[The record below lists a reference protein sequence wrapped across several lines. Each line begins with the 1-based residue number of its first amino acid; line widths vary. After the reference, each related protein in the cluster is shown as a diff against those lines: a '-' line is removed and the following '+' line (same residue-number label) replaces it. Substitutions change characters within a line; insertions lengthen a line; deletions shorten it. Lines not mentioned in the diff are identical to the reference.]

1 MIQGQKNNLT
11 RAICGLGN
19 KLLLIVLIVP
29 HFGFAQKKF
38 DTSNAEDAKIVSEPS
53 GPVVSGASKNEKE
66 KIIDFTLQNPLSPEE
81 KIHAQFHF
89 DPSENKEIAVIRK
102 AMNWQHEEL
111 LRQIEFT
118 RVFLNL
124 PADMDPRAVFER
136 YYYIPQTVR
145 DEIHRQYDLKGQ
157 SAVKIAKNA
166 FMRPASGNLHGFGAQ
181 SILFAGAI
189 GGLMYLQLLTDYASD
204 PLSMVKHLDSLT
216 DPIAHMAFFSFMA
229 ANGFASDMLLKKYAG
244 VPGRVGK
251 TAFTPKGMVSAS
263 TMRIAIP
270 YLGMSAGMM
279 ASSLTAEVLGLMKT
293 CVSELLK
300 KKDGVSMMAKA
311 MGQMDPC
318 DQAKNEFFNFDNKVE
333 QYIPMMLSMAVSAG
347 TLTFAQKGYVGG
359 KAIIAGSNAG
369 KKIAGSKL
377 FETASKL
384 SKPTLQFIGLRM
396 AASVTPA
403 GWVFNSIT
411 VGAALV
417 SLSQA
422 AGFIFVDH
430 SVNPIVS
437 KLWAQFWRAGSVDNY
452 DEALL
457 KFFQHNQKN
466 NWNLDSNYT
475 DAVKKHQAR
484 SDKHTYNIVPVL
496 KTFQEQMD
504 AWRLI
509 NHTKYFNGMQ
519 IWTQMTS
526 DLLRELQ
533 ATENFYGA
541 YIGEVFNAF
550 KSQHIVKT
558 EGKIEDG
565 RKWKATYLPFRT
577 FPLFGVKPT
586 GHASCESDPENCT
599 SDAEYNWFNPDMMV
613 DFQKET
619 IKQMIP
625 KFENAFIAEQQKRIK
640 LRQAHLSVDSESK
653 IKEIVEKLK
662 NSSDQNEIGKILL
675 EINKIIKENTLN
687 DPVAVLML
695 GVLRKNL
702 GDPHPVV
709 VPGMA
714 LPNMY
719 MELFPQYFEK
729 MPVKR
734 RNGFTFKTYPEYL
747 FYHMICGPDFKDTN
761 DVLSQKLGFAPKFN
775 PPRIISK
782 NTDIRIEVPAALMRR
797 RLQSDSIGN
806 TSQIPPFII
815 LCSQLVPQGVSFEIP
830 FDSLYYSKVF
840 EGGKSQGENLMKFMS
855 RSIKAP
861 ILGNW
866 TDTKEESTTNADKWW
881 LDNVK
886 PLFSALFVRLDTE
899 FQSLLNEMVEGLNS
913 EKLSNGLFNTVID
926 PAGIFKRTQAGRG
939 LFKSS
944 NQELN
949 TYLTLLAEIEMVQ
962 NLENYKK
969 NQTKLNKDFTF
980 IELMNSG
987 LYARVDSQKNLV
999 KTFAP
1004 IYNALKNL
1012 KPTKGK
1018 ISLPFADKELSQHQ
1032 ANVQAAVK
1040 AYEEHLKTLKLSPY
1054 HEEIV
1059 GLSFQGMNKMVSQMT
1074 AYLLNTQLTN
1084 FSAAEAYK
1092 DILAISEQG
1101 GSYNENTKIKR
1112 TRANPHGL

>member
-1 MIQGQKNNLT
+1 
-11 RAICGLGN
+11 
-19 KLLLIVLIVP
+19 
-29 HFGFAQKKF
+29 
-38 DTSNAEDAKIVSEPS
+38 
-53 GPVVSGASKNEKE
+53 
-66 KIIDFTLQNPLSPEE
+66 
-81 KIHAQFHF
+81 
-89 DPSENKEIAVIRK
+89 
-102 AMNWQHEEL
+102 
-111 LRQIEFT
+111 
-118 RVFLNL
+118 
-124 PADMDPRAVFER
+124 
-136 YYYIPQTVR
+136 
-145 DEIHRQYDLKGQ
+145 
-157 SAVKIAKNA
+157 
-166 FMRPASGNLHGFGAQ
+166 
-181 SILFAGAI
+181 
-189 GGLMYLQLLTDYASD
+189 
-204 PLSMVKHLDSLT
+204 
-216 DPIAHMAFFSFMA
+216 
-229 ANGFASDMLLKKYAG
+229 
-244 VPGRVGK
+244 
-251 TAFTPKGMVSAS
+251 
-263 TMRIAIP
+263 
-270 YLGMSAGMM
+270 
-279 ASSLTAEVLGLMKT
+279 
-293 CVSELLK
+293 
-300 KKDGVSMMAKA
+300 
-311 MGQMDPC
+311 
-318 DQAKNEFFNFDNKVE
+318 
-333 QYIPMMLSMAVSAG
+333 
-347 TLTFAQKGYVGG
+347 
-359 KAIIAGSNAG
+359 
-369 KKIAGSKL
+369 
-377 FETASKL
+377 
-384 SKPTLQFIGLRM
+384 
-396 AASVTPA
+396 
-403 GWVFNSIT
+403 
-411 VGAALV
+411 
-417 SLSQA
+417 
-422 AGFIFVDH
+422 
-430 SVNPIVS
+430 
-437 KLWAQFWRAGSVDNY
+437 
-452 DEALL
+452 
-457 KFFQHNQKN
+457 
-466 NWNLDSNYT
+466 
-475 DAVKKHQAR
+475 
-484 SDKHTYNIVPVL
+484 
-496 KTFQEQMD
+496 
-504 AWRLI
+504 
-509 NHTKYFNGMQ
+509 
-519 IWTQMTS
+519 
-526 DLLRELQ
+526 
-533 ATENFYGA
+533 
-541 YIGEVFNAF
+541 
-550 KSQHIVKT
+550 
-558 EGKIEDG
+558 
-565 RKWKATYLPFRT
+565 
-577 FPLFGVKPT
+577 
-586 GHASCESDPENCT
+586 
-599 SDAEYNWFNPDMMV
+599 
-613 DFQKET
+613 
-619 IKQMIP
+619 
-625 KFENAFIAEQQKRIK
+625 
-640 LRQAHLSVDSESK
+640 
-653 IKEIVEKLK
+653 
-662 NSSDQNEIGKILL
+662 
-675 EINKIIKENTLN
+675 
-687 DPVAVLML
+687 
-695 GVLRKNL
+695 
-702 GDPHPVV
+702 
-709 VPGMA
+709 
-714 LPNMY
+714 MY

-899 FQSLLNEMVEGLNS
+899 FQSLLNELVEGLNS